1 MSSADYL
8 APRPVIHRL
17 VVEHAGPSAGAAA
30 FAVAG
35 VQVLEQA
42 ARELLPFIGHHGVNA
57 LAARSLRL
65 IQDEFPWLTSPP
77 SPVPDSCPLAR
88 VRLDLARQP
97 PAVALAAA
105 VSLIVT
111 FSDLLATFVGAS
123 LTMTVLRQA
132 WHGAG
137 SEAVEGT

>member
-17 VVEHAGPSAGAAA
+17 VVEHAGPRADAAA

-35 VQVLEQA
+35 IQVLEQA
-42 ARELLPFIGHHGVNA
+42 ARELVPFIGQHGVNA

-65 IQDEFPWLTSPP
+65 IHHEFPWLTSPP
-77 SPVPDSCPLAR
+77 SPAPDSSPLDR
-88 VRLDLARQP
+88 VRLDLTRQP

-111 FSDLLATFVGAS
+111 FSDLLAT
-123 LTMTVLRQA
+123 
-132 WHGAG
+132 
-137 SEAVEGT
+137 